1 MAPNLFRV
9 LLALVALY
17 ALLRGRRD
25 ERQVG
30 IIFVVGV
37 IATELVLPPRQE
49 RFEGVETHL
58 MLVDV
63 AVFLGFSWVA
73 IRSERFW
80 PLWIAGLQLVRSLL
94 LEAKKDATAA
104 CNSAFQSYVGIAYSK
119 SRYTLTYVVPAS
131 ATWPGGDRALHCMVY
146 YATTTQPAGVTLHKS
161 LKGAVG

>member
-80 PLWIAGLQLVRSLL
+80 PLWIAGLQLTAIFGHVLKAIDVQLYARAYGAALVFWAYPMLL
-94 LEAKKDATAA
+94 IL
-104 CNSAFQSYVGIAYSK
+104 
-119 SRYTLTYVVPAS
+119 
-131 ATWPGGDRALHCMVY
+131 
-146 YATTTQPAGVTLHKS
+146 
-161 LKGAVG
+161 AVGTWRGRRRVLAEECSTVAT